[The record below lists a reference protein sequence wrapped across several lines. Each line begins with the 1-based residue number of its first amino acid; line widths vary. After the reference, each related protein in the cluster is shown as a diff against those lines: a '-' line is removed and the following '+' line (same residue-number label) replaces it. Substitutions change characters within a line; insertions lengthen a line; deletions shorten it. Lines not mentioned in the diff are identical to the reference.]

1 MKTQSWFASCPRGL
15 EGLLL
20 EELRQLGA
28 DEARE
33 TVAGCSFDAPL
44 AVAYRAV
51 LWSRLANRVLLSL
64 ADCPQQADDPHG
76 ALLELPWEDW
86 LPIGRSFVVQFSG
99 QSPAIRNTQFG
110 AQRVKDA
117 IVDRFR
123 SQSLPRPEVSRKHP
137 DLRFHVRMHRGRLA
151 ISLDFAG
158 ASLHQRGYRR
168 EAGMAPMKENL
179 AAAMLLRAD
188 WPGIAARGGA
198 LIDPLCGAGTL
209 LIEGAMMVADIA
221 PGLGREHWAFE
232 KLPLH
237 NPDQW
242 RAILKDAES
251 RAERGKASSLPE
263 IRGYDAN
270 RTVVD
275 KALANIRRAGLEG
288 TVRVICKPLKA
299 LKRPTHKPLDY
310 GLVISN
316 PPYGERLGE
325 APALRELYRDWGE
338 ILLREFPGWQA
349 ALLTTDKELGMATRL
364 RSHHRYALYNGSLAC
379 SLLLFELTPENLLNP
394 RSSKPASDGMFA
406 NRLRKNLARIDRW
419 ARREGHS
426 CYRVYDADMPEYA
439 VAIDRYGDC
448 VHVAEYKAPKG
459 VDEEAA
465 ERRAEEIR
473 AALPAVMEVPE
484 DRIFYKLRQRQSGR
498 SQYQRGSH
506 RGEYMEVAEGRVK
519 LLVNLSAYLD
529 TGLFLDHR
537 PLRLRLGEEARGRD
551 FLNLFCYTASASVHA
566 AAGGARSTT
575 GVDLSNT
582 YLDWGRRNLSLNSFD
597 EPAHRLLRADCRE
610 WLEETDDMFDL
621 VFVDPPS
628 FSNSKRMEGHFDVQ
642 RDHVALL
649 EACLARLRPGGT
661 LYFSNN
667 LKRFKMDEAFAGRWS
682 AADITADTV
691 DFDFRRTPQIHRC
704 WKIVRE

>member
-1 MKTQSWFASCPRGL
+1 MNTQSWFASCPRGL

-28 DEARE
+28 DNLRE
-33 TVAGCSFDAPL
+33 TVAGCSFEAPL

-51 LWSRLANRVLLSL
+51 MWSRLANRILLSL
-64 ADCPQQADDPHG
+64 ADCRQRADDPYHT
-76 ALLELPWEDW
+76 LVELSWEAW
-86 LPIGRSFVVQFSG
+86 LPRDRSFVVNFSG
-99 QSPAIRNTQFG
+99 QNPAIRNTQYG

-123 SQSLPRPEVSRKHP
+123 SLSLPRPEVSRKHP
-137 DLRFHVRMHRGRLA
+137 DVRFHVRMHRGQLA
-151 ISLDFAG
+151 VSLDFAG
-158 ASLHQRGYRR
+158 ASLHQRGYRL
-168 EAGMAPMKENL
+168 EAGMAPLKENL

-221 PGLGREHWAFE
+221 PGLGRQYWAFE

-237 NPDQW
+237 NPEQW
-242 RAILKDAES
+242 QAILRDAES
-251 RAERGKASSLPE
+251 RAQRGKAAVLPE

-270 RTVVD
+270 RKVVE
-275 KALANIRRAGLEG
+275 KALANVQRAGLDG
-288 TVRVICKPLKA
+288 IVRVICKPLKA
-299 LKRPTHKPLDY
+299 LKRPTHKPLDD

-325 APALRELYRDWGE
+325 ASALRGLYRDWGE
-338 ILLREFPGWQA
+338 ILLQEFEGWQG
-349 ALLTTDKELGMATRL
+349 ALLTTDKELGMATGL
-364 RSHHRYALYNGSLAC
+364 RSHRRYALYNGSLAC
-379 SLLLFELTPENLLNP
+379 TLLLFELTPDNRLSP
-394 RSSKPASDGMFA
+394 RSSTPASEGMFA
-406 NRLRKNLARIDRW
+406 NRLRKNLSKADRW
-419 ARREGHS
+419 ARREGIS

-448 VHVAEYKAPKG
+448 VHVAEYKAPRG
-459 VDEEAA
+459 VDPEAA
-465 ERRAEEIR
+465 TRRADEIR
-473 AALPAVMEVPE
+473 AALPAVLDVAE
-484 DRIFYKLRQRQSGR
+484 DRIFYKLRQRQSGT
-498 SQYQRGSH
+498 SQYQPGTDRGA
-506 RGEYMEVAEGRVK
+506 YMPVSEGRVK

-537 PLRLRLGEEARGRD
+537 PLRLRLAQEARGRD

-582 YLDWGRRNLSLNSFD
+582 YLDWGRRNLSLNGFN

-610 WLEETDDMFDL
+610 WLEAAQDTYDL
-621 VFVDPPS
+621 IFVDPPS

-667 LKRFKMDEAFAGRWS
+667 LKRFRMDPEFAERWS
-682 AADITADTV
+682 ARDITADTI
-691 DFDFRRTPQIHRC
+691 DFDFRRTPQIHCC
-704 WKIVRE
+704 WRIAI